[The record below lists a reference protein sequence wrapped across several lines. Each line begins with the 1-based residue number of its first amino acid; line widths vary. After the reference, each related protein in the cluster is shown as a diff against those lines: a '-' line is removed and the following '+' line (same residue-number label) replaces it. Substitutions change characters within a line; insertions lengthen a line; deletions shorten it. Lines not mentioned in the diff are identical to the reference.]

1 MGKSRGPIRRQICQ
15 PEYRRLKL
23 GDVGTN
29 LQDRRFGILSVR
41 RQVKHV
47 LSQRTFTFADG
58 N

>member
-29 LQDRRFGILSVR
+29 LQDRRFGMLSVR

-47 LSQRTFTFADG
+47 LSQCTFTFA
-58 N
+58 